1 MKILHSKD
9 TMSPIYLDALKIRN
23 EVFMKEQ
30 GVPFEREIDKDE
42 ALAVHFV
49 MYNDENQAMAT
60 LRLLPISPT
69 TLKLQRMAVS
79 KPYRQ
84 LGLGKALIAE
94 AERFSQEQGFKE
106 IELGAQK
113 TAISFYE
120 NLGYHSFGEE
130 FIDADMPH
138 LAMKKFFSEE

>member
-30 GVPFEREIDKDE
+30 GVPFEREVDKDE

-120 NLGYHSFGEE
+120 GLGYHSFGEE